1 MLMDMTVWF
10 IEVTAKVKVSQ
21 IYVEKKFITMFGEDV
36 ILFMT
41 KRKKKLDARDIIE
54 RNIGQIEAKQKE
66 LPN

>member
-1 MLMDMTVWF
+1 MDMTVWF

-21 IYVEKKFITMFGEDV
+21 VYVEKKFITMFGEDV

-66 LPN
+66 LPS